1 MPERAPTAAHEAH
14 EVPGPPALRARGLV
28 RSFDGVRALDGLDL
42 DVAAGELCVILGA
55 SGSGKTT
62 ALRLIAG
69 FERPDEGAIELFGER
84 VAGDGAFVAPERRGV
99 GMVFQDYAL
108 FPHLSVEDNVA
119 YGLPRGADRAT
130 RVREVLELTGL
141 GGLDRRAVHEL
152 SGGEQQRTALARAL
166 APQPRL
172 LLLDEPFSNLDPS
185 LRARVRGELREILRR
200 AGTTTVLVTHDQEE
214 ALSIA
219 DRVAFLWEGR
229 VEQYGTPREIYL
241 EPGTLHVAESIG
253 DAIVLRLPAAGG
265 LVRTP
270 FGDLPAPPEASRCA
284 VVIRPE
290 DVLLRESGTPAEVCG
305 HEFYGH
311 DQMLHVRLAG
321 GEELRV
327 RVGPGEEFA
336 GLDRVALQLRR
347 PPLVFADSPAATR

>member
-1 MPERAPTAAHEAH
+1 MPERTSAAAPGA
-14 EVPGPPALRARGLV
+14 PSPPALRARGLV
-28 RSFDGVRALDGLDL
+28 RRFGDVRALDGLDL
-42 DVAAGELCVILGA
+42 EVAPGELCVVLGA

-69 FERPDEGAIELFGER
+69 FERPNEGVIELFGER
-84 VAGDGAFVAPERRGV
+84 VADEGTFVPPERRGV

-108 FPHLSVEDNVA
+108 FPHLSVADNVA
-119 YGLPRGADRAT
+119 YGLPRRTDRES

-141 GGLDRRAVHEL
+141 GGLGARAVHDL

-166 APQPRL
+166 APRPRL

-185 LRARVRGELREILRR
+185 LRARVRGELREILGR
-200 AGTTTVLVTHDQEE
+200 AGTTTILVTHDQEE

-219 DRVAFLWEGR
+219 DHIAFLWEGR
-229 VEQYGTPREIYL
+229 VEQCGTPQQIYL

-253 DAIVLRLPAAGG
+253 DAIVLRLPAGGG

-270 FGDLPAPPEASRCA
+270 FGDLPAPPDAIRCA

-290 DVLLRESGTPAEVCG
+290 DVLLREQGTPAEVCG

-311 DQMLHVRLAG
+311 DQMLHVRLAD

-336 GLDRVALQLRR
+336 RLDRVALQLRR
-347 PPLVFADSPAATR
+347 PPAVFAESPTATR

>member
-1 MPERAPTAAHEAH
+1 MPERTSAAAHEAP
-14 EVPGPPALRARGLV
+14 EPPALRARGLAC
-28 RSFDGVRALDGLDL
+28 SFDDVRALDGLDL
-42 DVAAGELCVILGA
+42 EVAAGELCVVLGA

-69 FERPDEGAIELFGER
+69 FERPDEGVIELFGER
-84 VAGDGAFVAPERRGV
+84 VAGGGAFVPPERRGV

-108 FPHLSVEDNVA
+108 FPHLSVEENVA
-119 YGLPRGADRAT
+119 YGLPRGESRDQ

-141 GGLDRRAVHEL
+141 EDLDARAVHDL

-166 APQPRL
+166 APRPSL

-200 AGTTTVLVTHDQEE
+200 AGTTTILVTHDQEE

-229 VEQYGTPREIYL
+229 VEQYATPQQIYL

-253 DAIVLRLPAAGG
+253 DAIVLRLPAANGS
-265 LVRTP
+265 VQTP

-290 DVLLRESGTPAEVCG
+290 DVLLREQGTPAEVCG

-311 DQMLHVRLAG
+311 DQVLRVRLAG

-327 RVGPGEEFA
+327 RVGPGEEF
-336 GLDRVALQLRR
+336 GRLDRVALQLRR
-347 PPLVFADSPAATR
+347 PPAVFAESPTARR